1 MLVCFVIPVV
11 NHYILYFSR
20 CTARRPLMASAYT
33 VAADR
38 VQVCSGSDMSP
49 AMAVLVCLFAVCCPP
64 GSPPLCLKRSP
75 VQLKT

>member
-20 CTARRPLMASAYT
+20 WATRRSLVASAYA
-33 VAADR
+33 VAAAR
-38 VQVCSGSDMSP
+38 VQVCGGLDISP
-49 AMAVLVCLFAVCCPP
+49 AMASLVCLFALGCPP

-75 VQLKT
+75 VHLKT